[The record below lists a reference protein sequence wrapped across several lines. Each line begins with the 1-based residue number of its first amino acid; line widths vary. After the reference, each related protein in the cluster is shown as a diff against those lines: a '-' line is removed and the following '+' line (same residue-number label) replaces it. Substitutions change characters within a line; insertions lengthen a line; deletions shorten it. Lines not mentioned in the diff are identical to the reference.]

1 MDPLSAGVVMW
12 LLDQSGAAVFNAA
25 KNALLKCM
33 GLAPSP
39 PSPLT
44 RGEVQSLLDQYVQR
58 LEREIRVVS
67 AKLDQDRLAL
77 LKGALAQVK
86 TAPRTNAR
94 DSFLAH
100 ALNTFPNRAGP
111 GHGAMPNY
119 VVWPFWA

>member
-86 TAPRTNAR
+86 TAPSTAGGPSNAFFTSGS
-94 DSFLAH
+94 SFAQGDHSSHL
-100 ALNTFPNRAGP
+100 
-111 GHGAMPNY
+111 
-119 VVWPFWA
+119 